1 MRDKKNEIKLYLQ
14 SFLSQVTKHVFQV
27 SFQVKNLSKRAFL
40 PILSILTEYPLSKT
54 LKKKKISNKL
64 LKPFFIGQRI
74 VEIWTLVFISPKAQL
89 SLKTLLNQT

>member
-27 SFQVKNLSKRAFL
+27 SFQVKNLSKRVFL
-40 PILSILTEYPLSKT
+40 PILSILIEYPLSKT
-54 LKKKKISNKL
+54 LKKNFSNKL